1 MIIHFITILFVSVC
15 VISLSVSSE
24 PLNNTVKSVV
34 KQFFEFHLPACGLTA
49 STTTPAGP
57 IVLTTSSKNPRNLH
71 WDFFKLKHFFHASLL
86 DSVVLM
92 RNFSSKYFL
101 RAWNFCGEQNME
113 PEKMCAWYQID
124 IYWYISRQISCDSCS
139 QASRGSLT
147 STFPPCHQGIAPETA
162 RVPTRPKRIASVA
175 RFHASVVPWA
185 NRPPRSASH
194 ICPPPK
200 KPMLNAWGKK
210 DIKENWFTWNHFISF
225 SYISIQYMD
234 QWPRKNLCSVC
245 ETPLFVGHVLRLHGS
260 NSSSNTKRAEPKC
273 LPVDRAVQ
281 GRLTH
286 EISLVVGTWGLIG
299 ELALHHRSPW
309 YREFRNPEIL
319 AKKVRPVTKGL
330 RNPDCK
336 PLHWWHS
343 SAFSSVIAH
352 LKWRQ
357 QTTIK
362 SEDPLFTMLNEI
374 WHCFITSSNIHAS
387 CSDRR
392 STGSYT
398 HRLSCHDCLRLR
410 AIIIKILQKNWPL
423 LSSSVIWL
431 HLNPQFQG
439 RLRCRVAR
447 NLRMTEVTQLF
458 GIFGA
463 RSPGTITSPTELART
478 LA

>member
-1 MIIHFITILFVSVC
+1 
-15 VISLSVSSE
+15 
-24 PLNNTVKSVV
+24 
-34 KQFFEFHLPACGLTA
+34 
-49 STTTPAGP
+49 
-57 IVLTTSSKNPRNLH
+57 
-71 WDFFKLKHFFHASLL
+71 
-86 DSVVLM
+86 
-92 RNFSSKYFL
+92 
-101 RAWNFCGEQNME
+101 
-113 PEKMCAWYQID
+113 
-124 IYWYISRQISCDSCS
+124 
-139 QASRGSLT
+139 
-147 STFPPCHQGIAPETA
+147 
-162 RVPTRPKRIASVA
+162 
-175 RFHASVVPWA
+175 
-185 NRPPRSASH
+185 
-194 ICPPPK
+194 
-200 KPMLNAWGKK
+200 
-210 DIKENWFTWNHFISF
+210 
-225 SYISIQYMD
+225 MD
-234 QWPRKNLCSVC
+234 QWPGKNLCSVC

-374 WHCFITSSNIHAS
+374 WHCFITSGNIHAS

-463 RSPGTITSPTELART
+463 RSPGKIASDHPLTGSHPGLRDPFMQIFWKKINRKIIFLRWLTTKIPSKNYSKWHWYHRMIESQKTRSHWAKEPNKAPGHVNLRQNNLETKLTNIHWPAEWWWLWALHFQLSSAAKR
-478 LA
+478 LEF